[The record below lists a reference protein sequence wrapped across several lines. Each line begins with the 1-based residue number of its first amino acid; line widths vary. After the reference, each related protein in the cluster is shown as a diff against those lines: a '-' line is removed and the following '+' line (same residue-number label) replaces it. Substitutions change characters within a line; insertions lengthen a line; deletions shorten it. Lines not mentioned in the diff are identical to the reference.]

1 MIRAALFLKIFV
13 LKLQFHCGLPEF
25 ESAQLGPK
33 KLDGRYNINDTEQ
46 DILSHSDRADQIHIL
61 SLDPILATDVYE
73 RLHNDP
79 RMKNYRLLRPRK
91 TEIRDT
97 VEEIEAMALN
107 TVLSRLLIIDVR
119 KEALPKLRT
128 AYNKIVGYNRKDLN
142 KLCFIILIGDGP
154 VNLFWEGKTLDVF
167 VPYLSAHR
175 VDFHPA
181 VFFYD
186 PFLHYER
193 GEIERGAIDDKF
205 VLPDKI
211 PARFVPYFIE
221 DENMDVDRIRRYFR
235 AIGKS
240 DEIRKKRLR
249 RLRSL
254 YRKRITEQFPLHKN
268 QLKALLSKKGIRL
281 ASEKMHLYPL
291 YFEDWVYE
299 LMQKAKQH

>member
-1 MIRAALFLKIFV
+1 MDV
-13 LKLQFHCGLPEF
+13 
-25 ESAQLGPK
+25 
-33 KLDGRYNINDTEQ
+33 RYNINDTEQ
-46 DILSHSDRADQIHIL
+46 DILSHSDREDQIHIL
-61 SLDPILATDVYE
+61 SLDFILAIDVYE
-73 RLHNDP
+73 RIHNDP
-79 RMKNYRLLRPRK
+79 RMKNYRLYRPRK
-91 TEIRDT
+91 TEIQDA
-97 VEEIEAMALN
+97 VEEIEAMALD

-119 KEALPKLRT
+119 KETLPKLRT
-128 AYNKIVGYNRKDLN
+128 AYNKIVGYNRRDLN

-181 VFFYD
+181 AFFYD

-221 DENMDVDRIRRYFR
+221 DENMDVDKIRHYFR

-254 YRKRITEQFPLHKN
+254 YRKRIAEQFPLQKDR
-268 QLKALLSKKGIRL
+268 LKALLSKKGIRL

-299 LMQKAKQH
+299 LMQKAKNRTYF

>member
-1 MIRAALFLKIFV
+1 M
-13 LKLQFHCGLPEF
+13 GTPEF
-25 ESAQLGPK
+25 ESVQWGPK
-33 KLDGRYNINDTEQ
+33 KLDVRYNINDTEQ
-46 DILSHSDRADQIHIL
+46 ALYRSGAGQDLLSHSDREDRIHIL

-73 RLHNDP
+73 RIYNDP
-79 RMKNYRLLRPRK
+79 RMKNYRLYRPRK
-91 TEIRDT
+91 TEIRDA
-97 VEEIEAMALN
+97 VEEIEDMARD

-119 KEALPKLRT
+119 KETLPKLRT
-128 AYNKIVGYNRKDLN
+128 AYNKIVGYNRRDLN

-181 VFFYD
+181 AFFYD

-254 YRKRITEQFPLHKN
+254 YRKRIAEQFPLPKN

-299 LMQKAKQH
+299 LMQKAKRRSL

>member
-1 MIRAALFLKIFV
+1 M
-13 LKLQFHCGLPEF
+13 
-25 ESAQLGPK
+25 
-33 KLDGRYNINDTEQ
+33 DGRYHIEDTEQ
-46 DILSHSDRADQIHIL
+46 DILSHSKRADWIHIL

-73 RLHNDP
+73 RIHNDP
-79 RMKNYRLLRPRK
+79 RMKNYRLHRPRK

-97 VEEIEAMALN
+97 AEEIEAMARD

-128 AYNKIVGYNRKDLN
+128 AYNKIVGYNRRDLN
-142 KLCFIILIGDGP
+142 RLCFIILIGDGP
-154 VNLFWEGKTLDVF
+154 WNLFWAGKTLDVF
-167 VPYLSAHR
+167 VPYLSEHR

-193 GEIERGAIDDKF
+193 GEIVRGAIDDKF

-211 PARFVPYFIE
+211 PGRLIPYFKK
-221 DENMDVDRIRRYFR
+221 DEYIRVDKIRRYFR
-235 AIGKS
+235 AIDKP
-240 DEIRKKRLR
+240 DEVRKKRLK

-254 YRKRITEQFPLHKN
+254 YKKRIAEQFPHHKD
-268 QLKALLSKKGIRL
+268 QLKAWLSKKGIRL

-291 YFEDWVYE
+291 FFEDWVYE
-299 LMQKAKQH
+299 LTQRAKQS

>member
-1 MIRAALFLKIFV
+1 MR
-13 LKLQFHCGLPEF
+13 
-25 ESAQLGPK
+25 PK

-73 RLHNDP
+73 RIHNDP

-91 TEIRDT
+91 TEIRDA
-97 VEEIEAMALN
+97 VEEIEAMALD
-107 TVLSRLLIIDVR
+107 TVMSRLLITDVR

-128 AYNKIVGYNRKDLN
+128 AYNKIVGYNRRDLN

-254 YRKRITEQFPLHKN
+254 YRKRIAEQFPLQKN
-268 QLKALLSKKGIRL
+268 QLKSLLSKKGIRL
-281 ASEKMHLYPL
+281 ASEKLHLYPL
-291 YFEDWVYE
+291 YFEQWVYE
-299 LMQKAKQH
+299 LMQKAKRR